1 MKHILTTAFALLIG
15 GLVTYIAL
23 TRVYNNQPIQ
33 EQSDIITEKIE
44 QVNKLISLESSV
56 AQVYTIDQTQK
67 LFFDLIPIPKQAI
80 VIARAK
86 IYVAY
91 DLNKMDY
98 QLDNENKTVI
108 LSNIPEPQ
116 IIVEPDLQFYD
127 LKADILPFTKQ
138 ELTALNKRATEL
150 IKKEGQNKEL
160 LELAEK
166 SLDINLKEITM
177 IAKEQGWDVV
187 IKK

>member
-1 MKHILTTAFALLIG
+1 MKYLLTIFLSLLIG
-15 GLVTYIAL
+15 ILLTYIFL
-23 TRVYNNQPIQ
+23 TNYNSSKTLQD
-33 EQSDIITEKIE
+33 QSDIITEKIE
-44 QVNKLISLESSV
+44 QVNKLISLESSI

-91 DLNKMDY
+91 DLSKMSY
-98 QLDNENKTVI
+98 QLNQDEKQVI

-116 IIVEPDLQFYD
+116 IIVEPNLQFYD

-138 ELTALNKRATEL
+138 ELTHLNQRATEL
-150 IKKEGQNKEL
+150 IKQEGQNKEL
-160 LELAEK
+160 LALAKK
-166 SLDINLKEITM
+166 SLSLNLKEITM
-177 IAKEQGWDVV
+177 IAQEQDWEVL
-187 IKK
+187 IR

>member
-1 MKHILTTAFALLIG
+1 MVGSLL
-15 GLVTYIAL
+15 TYIVL
-23 TRVYNNQPIQ
+23 NKTNSDKTIQ

-44 QVNKLISLESSV
+44 QVNKLISVESSV

-91 DLNKMDY
+91 DLNLMRYK
-98 QLDNENKTVI
+98 LDQENKKVI

-116 IIVEPDLQFYD
+116 IIVEPNLQFYD

-138 ELTALNKRATEL
+138 ELTALNRRATEL

-160 LELAEK
+160 LSLAQKNLEL
-166 SLDINLKEITM
+166 NLKEITM
-177 IAKEQGWDVV
+177 IAKEQNWE
-187 IKK
+187 IIIQ